1 MMQALARVSLFFNK
15 TFALWVIVVGALAY
29 MTPSTFKP
37 LGPYIPYLLGIVMF
51 GMGLTLTGSDFREV
65 VRQPR
70 DVLIGV
76 LAQFII
82 MPGVAY
88 ALCVLMHLPPEIA
101 VGVILVGCCPGG
113 TSSNVMTFLARG
125 DLPLSVTITSCTT
138 LLAPVVTPFLIWVF
152 AKQWIEIDPFAMFIS
167 IVKIVL
173 IPIGL
178 GVLIHSIFGE
188 KVEAFGAVMPLISVT
203 AIAVIVAAVVAA
215 TASKLLAVG
224 PFVFLVVVLHNGFGY
239 LFGYLVAK
247 FTGMSLAKRKCLAI
261 EAGMQN
267 SGLGVALATTHF
279 AAMPLAAVPSAVF
292 SFWHNVSGPIIATV
306 FHSWHEAGEK
316 ETFLDKI
323 EKKA

>member
-1 MMQALARVSLFFNK
+1 MLQALARLSLFFNK
-15 TFALWVIVVGALAY
+15 TFALWVIVVGAVAY
-29 MTPSTFKP
+29 MFPDTFKP
-37 LGPYIPYLLGIVMF
+37 LGAYISYLLGVVMF

-65 VRQPR
+65 IRQPR

-76 LAQFII
+76 LAQFVI
-82 MPGVAY
+82 MPGIAY
-88 ALCVLMHLPPEIA
+88 ALCVLMNLPPEIA

-138 LLAPVVTPFLIWVF
+138 LLAPLVTPFLIWVF
-152 AKQWIEIDPFAMFIS
+152 ANQWIEIDPFGMFLS

-173 IPIGL
+173 VPIAL
-178 GVLIHSIFGE
+178 GVLIHSVFGK
-188 KVEAFGAVMPLISVT
+188 KVEAFGAVMPLVSVT
-203 AIAVIVAAVVAA
+203 AIALIVAAVVAA

-239 LFGYLVAK
+239 FFGYLVAK

-292 SFWHNVSGPIIATV
+292 SFWHNVSGPIIATI
-306 FHSWHEAGEK
+306 FHSWHEEGEK

>member
-1 MMQALARVSLFFNK
+1 MLQVLARLSLFFNK
-15 TFALWVIVVGALAY
+15 TFALWVIVVGAVAY
-29 MTPSTFKP
+29 MFPDTFKP
-37 LGPYIPYLLGIVMF
+37 LGAYISYLLGVVMF

-65 VRQPR
+65 IRQPR

-76 LAQFII
+76 LAQFVI
-82 MPGVAY
+82 MPGIAY
-88 ALCVLMHLPPEIA
+88 ALCVLMNLPPEIA

-138 LLAPVVTPFLIWVF
+138 LLAPLVTPFLIWVF
-152 AKQWIEIDPFAMFIS
+152 ANQWIEIDPFGMFLS

-173 IPIGL
+173 VPIAL
-178 GVLIHSIFGE
+178 GVLIHSVFGK
-188 KVEAFGAVMPLISVT
+188 KVEAFGAVMPLVSVT
-203 AIAVIVAAVVAA
+203 AIALIVAAVVAA

-239 LFGYLVAK
+239 FFGYLVAK

-292 SFWHNVSGPIIATV
+292 SFWHNVSGPIIATI
-306 FHSWHEAGEK
+306 FHSWHEEGEK